1 MLPIWRGW
9 CPLEREI
16 SHCKRAVIH
25 YSNRSEPTEPYSTFM
40 ERHDEANSMAE
51 DSRDKSERR
60 LRVDQ
65 MPLAVKRLV
74 DTMIGIDP
82 NFEIEDWLIQKA
94 NEDLALIELDIER
107 ERKQL
112 EQRIHRLESLAKRLA
127 PEDIREVPKGQTNL
141 FDCFDIPLPLKHLT
155 DRIEDITD
163 EEPHPAGTFINLLPN
178 DGCDDPLLA
187 VTAQMM
193 LIVAQE
199 KVGKGAS
206 WIDLEDLFSP
216 LIENGISQEECDEA
230 LDHLLIT
237 SQIHEID
244 DDCFIPDE

>member
-1 MLPIWRGW
+1 
-9 CPLEREI
+9 
-16 SHCKRAVIH
+16 
-25 YSNRSEPTEPYSTFM
+25 M
-40 ERHDEANSMAE
+40 ERHYEHNIMAE

-65 MPLAVKRLV
+65 LPLAVKRLV

-94 NEDLALIELDIER
+94 NEDLALIQLDIQR
-107 ERKQL
+107 ERRQL
-112 EQRIHRLESLAKRLA
+112 EQRIHRLEALAKRLS
-127 PEDIREVPKGQTNL
+127 PEDIREIPKGQTNL

-155 DRIEDITD
+155 DRIEENEN
-163 EEPHPAGTFINLLPN
+163 EEPHPAGTFINLLPHE
-178 DGCDDPLLA
+178 GCDDPLLA

-193 LIVAQE
+193 LIIAQE
-199 KVGKGAS
+199 KVGRGAS
-206 WIDLEDLFSP
+206 WIDLDDLFSP
-216 LIENGISQEECDEA
+216 LLENGISQEECDEA
-230 LDHLLIT
+230 LDHLLMT

>member
-1 MLPIWRGW
+1 
-9 CPLEREI
+9 
-16 SHCKRAVIH
+16 
-25 YSNRSEPTEPYSTFM
+25 M
-40 ERHDEANSMAE
+40 ERHGEANSMAE

-60 LRVDQ
+60 LRLDQ

-112 EQRIHRLESLAKRLA
+112 EQRIHRLESLAKRLV

-206 WIDLEDLFSP
+206 WIELEDLFSP
-216 LIENGISQEECDEA
+216 LLENGISQEECDEA

>member
-1 MLPIWRGW
+1 MEGENSLY
-9 CPLEREI
+9 
-16 SHCKRAVIH
+16 KRAVIH
-25 YSNRSEPTEPYSTFM
+25 YSNRSVPAGAYCTFM
-40 ERHDEANSMAE
+40 ERQVEHNSMAE
-51 DSRDKSERR
+51 DGRDKSERR

-82 NFEIEDWLIQKA
+82 NFEFEDWLIQKA

-112 EQRIHRLESLAKRLA
+112 EQRIHRLESLANRLA

-199 KVGKGAS
+199 KVGRGAS

>member
-1 MLPIWRGW
+1 
-9 CPLEREI
+9 
-16 SHCKRAVIH
+16 
-25 YSNRSEPTEPYSTFM
+25 
-40 ERHDEANSMAE
+40 MAE
-51 DSRDKSERR
+51 DSRDKSGRR
-60 LRVDQ
+60 LRLDQ
-65 MPLAVKRLV
+65 MPVAVKRLV

-112 EQRIHRLESLAKRLA
+112 EQRIYRLESLAKRLA

-155 DRIEDITD
+155 NRIEDITD

-178 DGCDDPLLA
+178 DGCDAPLLA

-216 LIENGISQEECDEA
+216 LLENGISQEECDEA

>member
-1 MLPIWRGW
+1 
-9 CPLEREI
+9 
-16 SHCKRAVIH
+16 
-25 YSNRSEPTEPYSTFM
+25 
-40 ERHDEANSMAE
+40 MAE

-60 LRVDQ
+60 LRLDQ

-206 WIDLEDLFSP
+206 WIELEDLFSP
-216 LIENGISQEECDEA
+216 LLENGISQEECDEA

>member
-1 MLPIWRGW
+1 
-9 CPLEREI
+9 
-16 SHCKRAVIH
+16 
-25 YSNRSEPTEPYSTFM
+25 M

-199 KVGKGAS
+199 RVGKGAS
-206 WIDLEDLFSP
+206 WIELEDLFSP
-216 LIENGISQEECDEA
+216 LLENGISQEECDEA

>member
-1 MLPIWRGW
+1 M
-9 CPLEREI
+9 EREI

-112 EQRIHRLESLAKRLA
+112 EQRIHRLESIAKRLA

-244 DDCFIPDE
+244 DDC

>member
-1 MLPIWRGW
+1 MEG
-9 CPLEREI
+9 EN

-25 YSNRSEPTEPYSTFM
+25 YSNRSVPADSYCTFM
-40 ERHDEANSMAE
+40 ERHGEANSMAE

-206 WIDLEDLFSP
+206 WIELEDLFSP
-216 LIENGISQEECDEA
+216 LLENGISQEECDEA

>member
-1 MLPIWRGW
+1 
-9 CPLEREI
+9 
-16 SHCKRAVIH
+16 
-25 YSNRSEPTEPYSTFM
+25 
-40 ERHDEANSMAE
+40 MAE
-51 DSRDKSERR
+51 DGRDKSERR

-199 KVGKGAS
+199 KVGRGAS

>member
-1 MLPIWRGW
+1 
-9 CPLEREI
+9 
-16 SHCKRAVIH
+16 
-25 YSNRSEPTEPYSTFM
+25 M
-40 ERHDEANSMAE
+40 ERHGEANSMAE

-60 LRVDQ
+60 LRLDQ

-74 DTMIGIDP
+74 DTMLGIDP

-163 EEPHPAGTFINLLPN
+163 EDPHPAGTFINLLPN

-206 WIDLEDLFSP
+206 WIELEDLFYP
-216 LIENGISQEECDEA
+216 LLENGISQEECDEA

>member
-1 MLPIWRGW
+1 
-9 CPLEREI
+9 
-16 SHCKRAVIH
+16 
-25 YSNRSEPTEPYSTFM
+25 M

-112 EQRIHRLESLAKRLA
+112 EQRIHRLESLAKRLS

>member
-1 MLPIWRGW
+1 
-9 CPLEREI
+9 
-16 SHCKRAVIH
+16 
-25 YSNRSEPTEPYSTFM
+25 M

-51 DSRDKSERR
+51 DSRDKSDRR
-60 LRVDQ
+60 LRLDQ

>member
-1 MLPIWRGW
+1 
-9 CPLEREI
+9 
-16 SHCKRAVIH
+16 
-25 YSNRSEPTEPYSTFM
+25 
-40 ERHDEANSMAE
+40 MAE
-51 DSRDKSERR
+51 DSRDISERR
-60 LRVDQ
+60 LRLDQ
-65 MPLAVKRLV
+65 KPVAVKRLV

-112 EQRIHRLESLAKRLA
+112 EQRIYRLESLAKRLA

-155 DRIEDITD
+155 NRIEDITD

-216 LIENGISQEECDEA
+216 LLENGISQEECDEA